1 MEEREMIAVGDFVF
15 DTIEKANVQVLE
27 KIEAWGYTSYKVF
40 NPATGRVYKANEEQL
55 SSSGSTM
62 QYDENY
68 LRYVTLLSK
77 IKNET
82 AGGFLSSLASGII
95 PLPHQLHVLN
105 RAMETNNIRYI
116 LADEVGLGKTIE
128 AGMIIRELKSRGLV
142 SRILVVCPTGL
153 VTQWASEM
161 QEKFHEK
168 FQVILPSDYDTIRR
182 LTDNDDVYGQFDQVI
197 SPMDSIKPIE
207 KHAGWSEEKVEK
219 YNEERIY
226 SIINSGWDLIIIDEA
241 HRVAGSS
248 GEVARYKLGNLLA
261 QASPYLLL
269 LSATPHNG
277 KTEPFLRLIRLLDA
291 DAFPNAKSIVREQ
304 VAPFLIRTEKRE
316 AIDNNGNLLFKNRI
330 THLVTISWD
339 ERNNL
344 QRELYEM
351 VSSYVAKTYN
361 KALRNRKKNMCLIFL
376 LIIMQRM
383 VTSSTAAIRQSLERR
398 LNVLLEQRTCVGDLR
413 EEDLDELNIEDGVE
427 DALEAISLDMELEI
441 EELKQ
446 IISLAKQ
453 AQFQNQDAKVE
464 PLLNEIDAILSED
477 RTQKVIIFTEFVAT
491 QTYLQELLVNRGYT
505 VTILNGGMSI
515 DERNAAMQ
523 EFKTS
528 TSIFISTDAGG
539 EGLNLQ
545 FANII
550 INYDLPWNPMKIEQR
565 CGRVDRIG
573 QQRDVH
579 IYNFIVGE
587 TVENR
592 VREVL
597 EEKLSVIL
605 KEMGVDKYSDVLD
618 SEVAECDF
626 TDVYMRSIGHTSQVE
641 KNLYPVEE
649 EMKQQLTNAQ
659 KYKDVIREEKDLTKL
674 VGTESNF
681 DVDSALRTM
690 LTYYECWQGHDPR
703 LIDRISI
710 ADEEITQHLKTEL
723 VQDRTAPLMSI
734 QIDNFP
740 NEDGYFMLWEL
751 SISEKE
757 SGKRI
762 LPIFVNSAM
771 ILRPMAGKRIMDVF
785 LDGNSKLRVSS
796 APNVDAE
803 IYSKLEKSCMDF
815 AYDTFVELKEKQ
827 MQQNEESFKKYMYA
841 LELRQEAAEHIG
853 IENIRR
859 SRLQKLQKE
868 KANIEAQ
875 HRKGSQVYPDF
886 RLIMMARLEA

>member
-1 MEEREMIAVGDFVF
+1 MISVGDFVF

-27 KIEAWGYTSYKVF
+27 KIEAWGYISYKVF

-55 SSSGSTM
+55 SSSGNTM

-330 THLVTISWD
+330 MHLVTISWD
-339 ERNNL
+339 DRNNL

-398 LNVLLEQRTCVGDLR
+398 LNVLLEQRTCVGNLR

-491 QTYLQELLVNRGYT
+491 QTYLQELLVNRDYT

-626 TDVYMRSIGHTSQVE
+626 TDVYMRSIGHASQVE
-641 KNLYPVEE
+641 KNLYPVEA

-740 NEDGYFMLWEL
+740 NEEGYFMLWEL

-771 ILRPMAGKRIMDVF
+771 VLRPMAGKRIMDVF

>member
-1 MEEREMIAVGDFVF
+1 MIAVGDFVF

-316 AIDNNGNLLFKNRI
+316 VIDNNGNLLFKNRI

-398 LNVLLEQRTCVGDLR
+398 LNVLLEQRTCVGNLR

-723 VQDRTAPLMSI
+723 VQNRTAPLMSI

-740 NEDGYFMLWEL
+740 NEEGYFMLWEL

-796 APNVDAE
+796 APNVNVE

>member
-1 MEEREMIAVGDFVF
+1 MISVGDFVF

-68 LRYVTLLSK
+68 LRYLTLLSK

-207 KHAGWSEEKVEK
+207 KHTGWSEEKVEK

-316 AIDNNGNLLFKNRI
+316 AIDKNGNLLFKNRI

-398 LNVLLEQRTCVGDLR
+398 LNVLLEQRTCVGNLR

-491 QTYLQELLVNRGYT
+491 QTYLQELLVNRDYT

-626 TDVYMRSIGHTSQVE
+626 TDVYMRSIGHASQVE
-641 KNLYPVEE
+641 KNLYPVEA

-740 NEDGYFMLWEL
+740 NEEGYFMLWEL

-771 ILRPMAGKRIMDVF
+771 LLRPMAGKRIMDVF

>member
-1 MEEREMIAVGDFVF
+1 MYSIGDFVF

-398 LNVLLEQRTCVGDLR
+398 LNVLLEQRTCVGNLR

-523 EFKTS
+523 EFKAS

-626 TDVYMRSIGHTSQVE
+626 TDVYMRSIGHASQVE
-641 KNLYPVEE
+641 KNLYPVEA

-690 LTYYECWQGHDPR
+690 LTYYECWRGHDPR

-740 NEDGYFMLWEL
+740 NEEGYFMLWEL

-771 ILRPMAGKRIMDVF
+771 VLRPMAGKRIMDVF
-785 LDGNSKLRVSS
+785 LDGSSKLRVSS

-803 IYSKLEKSCMDF
+803 IYSKLEKSCKSTGRCTGDCAHCPPHYGYRYGRWYYGHGHTHGCEF
-815 AYDTFVELKEKQ
+815 CGNGGCSGKC
-827 MQQNEESFKKYMYA
+827 
-841 LELRQEAAEHIG
+841 
-853 IENIRR
+853 NI
-859 SRLQKLQKE
+859 
-868 KANIEAQ
+868 
-875 HRKGSQVYPDF
+875 D
-886 RLIMMARLEA
+886 

>member
-1 MEEREMIAVGDFVF
+1 MMAAGDFVF
-15 DTIEKANVQVLE
+15 DTIEKANVQILE
-27 KIEAWGYTSYKVF
+27 KIEAWGYVSYKVF

-383 VTSSTAAIRQSLERR
+383 VTSSTAAIRQSMERR
-398 LNVLLEQRTCVGDLR
+398 LNVLLEQRTCVGNLK

-446 IISLAKQ
+446 IIALAKQ
-453 AQFQNQDAKVE
+453 VQFQNQDAKVE

-477 RTQKVIIFTEFVAT
+477 RTQKVIVFTEFVAT

-523 EFKTS
+523 EFKNS

-626 TDVYMRSIGHTSQVE
+626 TDVYMRSIGHASQVE
-641 KNLYPVEE
+641 KNLCPVEA
-649 EMKQQLTNAQ
+649 EMKQQLANAQ
-659 KYKDVIREEKDLTKL
+659 KYKDVIREEKDLAKL

-681 DVDSALRTM
+681 DVDSALRMM
-690 LTYYECWQGHDPR
+690 LTYYECWQGRDPR

-710 ADEEITQHLKTEL
+710 ADEEITQHLKKEL

-740 NEDGYFMLWEL
+740 NEEGYFMLWEL

-771 ILRPMAGKRIMDVF
+771 VLRPMAGKRIMAVF
-785 LDGNSKLRVSS
+785 LDEKSKLRVSS
-796 APNVDAE
+796 APNVSADV
-803 IYSKLEKSCMDF
+803 YSKLEKSCMDF

-827 MQQNEESFKKYMYA
+827 MQQNEENFRKYMYA

-859 SRLQKLQKE
+859 SRMQKLQRE
-868 KANIEAQ
+868 KTNIEAQ

>member
-1 MEEREMIAVGDFVF
+1 MIAVGDFVF

-316 AIDNNGNLLFKNRI
+316 VIDNNGNLLFKNRI

-398 LNVLLEQRTCVGDLR
+398 LNVLLEQRTCVGNLR

-740 NEDGYFMLWEL
+740 NEEGYFMLWEL

-796 APNVDAE
+796 APNVNVE

>member
-1 MEEREMIAVGDFVF
+1 MHATGDFVF

-55 SSSGSTM
+55 SSTGSSM

-398 LNVLLEQRTCVGDLR
+398 LNVLLEQRTCVGNLR

-523 EFKTS
+523 EFKAS

-626 TDVYMRSIGHTSQVE
+626 TDVYMRSIGHASQVE
-641 KNLYPVEE
+641 KNLYPVEA

-740 NEDGYFMLWEL
+740 NEEGYFMLWEL

-771 ILRPMAGKRIMDVF
+771 VLRPMAGKRIMDVF
-785 LDGNSKLRVSS
+785 LDGSSKLRVSS
-796 APNVDAE
+796 VPNVDAE
-803 IYSKLEKSCMDF
+803 IYSKPEKICMDF

>member
-1 MEEREMIAVGDFVF
+1 MHATGDFVF

-27 KIEAWGYTSYKVF
+27 KIEAWGYVSYKVF

-55 SSSGSTM
+55 SSTGSTM

-398 LNVLLEQRTCVGDLR
+398 LNVLLEQRTCVGNLR

-626 TDVYMRSIGHTSQVE
+626 TDVYMRSIGHASQVE
-641 KNLYPVEE
+641 KNLYPVEA

-703 LIDRISI
+703 LIERISI

-740 NEDGYFMLWEL
+740 NEEGYFMLWEL

-771 ILRPMAGKRIMDVF
+771 VLRPMAGKRIMDVF

-796 APNVDAE
+796 ASNVDAE

>member
-1 MEEREMIAVGDFVF
+1 MLNTGDFVF

-27 KIEAWGYTSYKVF
+27 KIEAWGYVSYKVF

-82 AGGFLSSLASGII
+82 ASGFLSSLASGII

-207 KHAGWSEEKVEK
+207 KHTGWSEEKVEK

-398 LNVLLEQRTCVGDLR
+398 LNVLLEQRTCVGNLR

-626 TDVYMRSIGHTSQVE
+626 TDVYMRSIGHASQVE
-641 KNLYPVEE
+641 KNLYPVEA

-734 QIDNFP
+734 RIDNFP
-740 NEDGYFMLWEL
+740 TEEGYFMLWEL

-771 ILRPMAGKRIMDVF
+771 VLRPMAGKRIMDVF

>member
-1 MEEREMIAVGDFVF
+1 MHATGDFVF

-27 KIEAWGYTSYKVF
+27 KIEAWGYISYKVF

-168 FQVILPSDYDTIRR
+168 FQVILPSDYDTICR

-398 LNVLLEQRTCVGDLR
+398 LNVLLEQRTCVGNLR

-626 TDVYMRSIGHTSQVE
+626 TDVYMRSIGHASQVE
-641 KNLYPVEE
+641 KNLYPVEA

-740 NEDGYFMLWEL
+740 NEEGYFMLWEL

-771 ILRPMAGKRIMDVF
+771 VLRPMAGKRIMDVF

-796 APNVDAE
+796 ASNVDAE

>member
-1 MEEREMIAVGDFVF
+1 MHATGDFVF

-27 KIEAWGYTSYKVF
+27 KIEAWGYISYKVF

-398 LNVLLEQRTCVGDLR
+398 LNVLLEQRTCVGNLR

-427 DALEAISLDMELEI
+427 DAIEAISLDMELEI

-626 TDVYMRSIGHTSQVE
+626 TDVYMRSIGHASQVE
-641 KNLYPVEE
+641 KNLYPVEA

-740 NEDGYFMLWEL
+740 NEEGYFMLWEL

-771 ILRPMAGKRIMDVF
+771 VLRPMAGKRIMDVF
-785 LDGNSKLRVSS
+785 LDENSKLRVSS

>member
-1 MEEREMIAVGDFVF
+1 MISVGDFVF

-27 KIEAWGYTSYKVF
+27 KIEAWGYISYKVF

-55 SSSGSTM
+55 SSSGNTM

-330 THLVTISWD
+330 MHLVTISWD
-339 ERNNL
+339 DRNNL

-398 LNVLLEQRTCVGDLR
+398 LNVLLEQRTCVGNLR

-491 QTYLQELLVNRGYT
+491 QTYLQELLVNRDYT

-626 TDVYMRSIGHTSQVE
+626 TDVYMRSIGHASQVE
-641 KNLYPVEE
+641 KNLYPVEA

-740 NEDGYFMLWEL
+740 NEEGYFMLWEL

-771 ILRPMAGKRIMDVF
+771 L
-785 LDGNSKLRVSS
+785 L
-796 APNVDAE
+796 
-803 IYSKLEKSCMDF
+803 
-815 AYDTFVELKEKQ
+815 
-827 MQQNEESFKKYMYA
+827 
-841 LELRQEAAEHIG
+841 
-853 IENIRR
+853 
-859 SRLQKLQKE
+859 
-868 KANIEAQ
+868 
-875 HRKGSQVYPDF
+875 
-886 RLIMMARLEA
+886 

>member
-1 MEEREMIAVGDFVF
+1 MIAVGDFVF

-398 LNVLLEQRTCVGDLR
+398 LNVLLEQRTCVGNLR

-740 NEDGYFMLWEL
+740 NEEGYFMLWEL

-796 APNVDAE
+796 APNVNVE

>member
-1 MEEREMIAVGDFVF
+1 MIAVGDFVF

-316 AIDNNGNLLFKNRI
+316 VIDNNGNLLFKNRI

-351 VSSYVAKTYN
+351 VSSYVAKIYN

-398 LNVLLEQRTCVGDLR
+398 LNVLLEQRTCVGNLR

-723 VQDRTAPLMSI
+723 VQNRTAPLMSI

-740 NEDGYFMLWEL
+740 NEEGYFMLWEL

-796 APNVDAE
+796 APNVNVE

-841 LELRQEAAEHIG
+841 LELRQEAVEHIG

>member
-1 MEEREMIAVGDFVF
+1 MHATGDFVF

-27 KIEAWGYTSYKVF
+27 KIEAWGYISYKVF

-398 LNVLLEQRTCVGDLR
+398 LNVLLEQRTCVGNLR

-523 EFKTS
+523 EFKAS

-626 TDVYMRSIGHTSQVE
+626 TDVYMRSIGHASQVE
-641 KNLYPVEE
+641 KNLYPVEA

-740 NEDGYFMLWEL
+740 NEEGYFMLWEL

-771 ILRPMAGKRIMDVF
+771 VLRPMAGKRIMDVF
-785 LDGNSKLRVSS
+785 LDGSSKLRVSS
-796 APNVDAE
+796 VPNVDAE
-803 IYSKLEKSCMDF
+803 IYSKLEKICMDF

>member
-1 MEEREMIAVGDFVF
+1 MHATGDFVF

-27 KIEAWGYTSYKVF
+27 KIEAWGYISYKVF

-398 LNVLLEQRTCVGDLR
+398 LNVLLEQRTCVGNLR

-464 PLLNEIDAILSED
+464 PLLNEIDVILSED

-626 TDVYMRSIGHTSQVE
+626 TDVYMRSIGHASQVE
-641 KNLYPVEE
+641 KNLYPVEA

-740 NEDGYFMLWEL
+740 NEEGYFMLWEL

-771 ILRPMAGKRIMDVF
+771 VLRPMAGKRIMDVF

-796 APNVDAE
+796 ASNVDAE

>member
-1 MEEREMIAVGDFVF
+1 MHATGDFVF

-27 KIEAWGYTSYKVF
+27 KIEAWGYISYKVF

-398 LNVLLEQRTCVGDLR
+398 LNVLLEQRTCVGNLR

-427 DALEAISLDMELEI
+427 DALEAISLDIELEI

-626 TDVYMRSIGHTSQVE
+626 TDVYMRSIGHASQVE
-641 KNLYPVEE
+641 KNLYPVEA

-740 NEDGYFMLWEL
+740 NEEGYFMLWEL

-771 ILRPMAGKRIMDVF
+771 VLRPMAGKRIMDVF

-796 APNVDAE
+796 ASNVDAE

>member
-1 MEEREMIAVGDFVF
+1 MISVGDFVF

-27 KIEAWGYTSYKVF
+27 KIEAWGYISYKVF

-55 SSSGSTM
+55 SSSGNTM

-207 KHAGWSEEKVEK
+207 K

-330 THLVTISWD
+330 MHLVTISWD
-339 ERNNL
+339 DRNNL

-398 LNVLLEQRTCVGDLR
+398 LNVLLEQRTCVGNLR

-491 QTYLQELLVNRGYT
+491 QTYLQELLVNRDYT

-626 TDVYMRSIGHTSQVE
+626 TDVYMRSIGHASQVE
-641 KNLYPVEE
+641 KNLYPVEA

-734 QIDNFP
+734 QIDNFL
-740 NEDGYFMLWEL
+740 NEEGYFMLWEL

-771 ILRPMAGKRIMDVF
+771 LLRPMAGKRIMDVF
-785 LDGNSKLRVSS
+785 LDENSKLRVSS

>member
-1 MEEREMIAVGDFVF
+1 MHATGDFVF

-27 KIEAWGYTSYKVF
+27 KIEAWGYISYKVF

-398 LNVLLEQRTCVGDLR
+398 LNVLLEQRTCVGNLR

-626 TDVYMRSIGHTSQVE
+626 TDVYMRSIGHASQVE
-641 KNLYPVEE
+641 KNLYPVEA

-740 NEDGYFMLWEL
+740 NEEGYFMFWEL

-771 ILRPMAGKRIMDVF
+771 VLRPMAGKRIMDVF

-796 APNVDAE
+796 ASNVDAE

>member
-1 MEEREMIAVGDFVF
+1 MIAVGDFVF

-398 LNVLLEQRTCVGDLR
+398 LNVLLEQRTCVGNLR

-723 VQDRTAPLMSI
+723 VQNRTAPLMSI

-740 NEDGYFMLWEL
+740 NEEGYFMLWEL

-796 APNVDAE
+796 APNVNVE

-841 LELRQEAAEHIG
+841 LELRQEAVEHIG

>member
-1 MEEREMIAVGDFVF
+1 
-15 DTIEKANVQVLE
+15 
-27 KIEAWGYTSYKVF
+27 
-40 NPATGRVYKANEEQL
+40 
-55 SSSGSTM
+55 
-62 QYDENY
+62 
-68 LRYVTLLSK
+68 
-77 IKNET
+77 
-82 AGGFLSSLASGII
+82 
-95 PLPHQLHVLN
+95 
-105 RAMETNNIRYI
+105 
-116 LADEVGLGKTIE
+116 
-128 AGMIIRELKSRGLV
+128 
-142 SRILVVCPTGL
+142 
-153 VTQWASEM
+153 
-161 QEKFHEK
+161 
-168 FQVILPSDYDTIRR
+168 
-182 LTDNDDVYGQFDQVI
+182 
-197 SPMDSIKPIE
+197 
-207 KHAGWSEEKVEK
+207 
-219 YNEERIY
+219 
-226 SIINSGWDLIIIDEA
+226 
-241 HRVAGSS
+241 
-248 GEVARYKLGNLLA
+248 
-261 QASPYLLL
+261 
-269 LSATPHNG
+269 
-277 KTEPFLRLIRLLDA
+277 
-291 DAFPNAKSIVREQ
+291 
-304 VAPFLIRTEKRE
+304 
-316 AIDNNGNLLFKNRI
+316 
-330 THLVTISWD
+330 
-339 ERNNL
+339 
-344 QRELYEM
+344 M

-398 LNVLLEQRTCVGDLR
+398 LNVLLEQRTCVGNLR

-491 QTYLQELLVNRGYT
+491 QTYLQELLVNRDYT

-626 TDVYMRSIGHTSQVE
+626 TDVYMRSIGHASQVE
-641 KNLYPVEE
+641 KNLYPVEA

-740 NEDGYFMLWEL
+740 NEEGYFMLWEL

-771 ILRPMAGKRIMDVF
+771 LLRPMAGKRIMDVF

-803 IYSKLEKSCMDF
+803 IYSKLEKRCMDF

>member
-1 MEEREMIAVGDFVF
+1 MHATGDFVF

-55 SSSGSTM
+55 SSTGSSM

-95 PLPHQLHVLN
+95 PLPHQLHLLN

-398 LNVLLEQRTCVGDLR
+398 LNVLLEQRTCVGNLR

-523 EFKTS
+523 EFKAS

-626 TDVYMRSIGHTSQVE
+626 TDVYMRSIGHASQIE
-641 KNLYPVEE
+641 KNLYPVEA

-740 NEDGYFMLWEL
+740 NEEGYFMLWEL

-771 ILRPMAGKRIMDVF
+771 VLRPMAGKRIMDVF
-785 LDGNSKLRVSS
+785 LDGSSKLRVSS

-875 HRKGSQVYPDF
+875 RRKGSQVYPDF

>member
-1 MEEREMIAVGDFVF
+1 MIAVGDFVF

-55 SSSGSTM
+55 SSTGSTM

-304 VAPFLIRTEKRE
+304 VAPYLIRTEKRE

-351 VSSYVAKTYN
+351 VSSYVSETYN

-383 VTSSTAAIRQSLERR
+383 VTSSTAAIQQSLERR
-398 LNVLLEQRTCVGDLR
+398 LSVLKEQRTCVGNLK

-427 DALEAISLDMELEI
+427 EAIEAISLDMDLEI
-441 EELKQ
+441 EELQQ
-446 IISLAKQ
+446 IVSLAKQ
-453 AQFQNQDAKVE
+453 AQFQNRDAKVE
-464 PLLNEIDAILSED
+464 PLIMEIDAILSAD
-477 RTQKVIIFTEFVAT
+477 RSQKIIIFTEFVAT
-491 QTYLQELLVNRGYT
+491 QKYLQELLVNIGYS

-523 EFKTS
+523 EFRTS

-626 TDVYMRSIGHTSQVE
+626 TDVYMRSIGHASQVE
-641 KNLYPVEE
+641 KNLYPVEA

-740 NEDGYFMLWEL
+740 NEEGYFMLWEL

-771 ILRPMAGKRIMDVF
+771 VLRPMAGKRIMDVF
-785 LDGNSKLRVSS
+785 LDGSSKLRVSS
-796 APNVDAE
+796 VPNVDAE
-803 IYSKLEKSCMDF
+803 IYSKLEKICMDF

>member
-1 MEEREMIAVGDFVF
+1 MHATGDFVF

-27 KIEAWGYTSYKVF
+27 KIEAWGYVSYKVF

-55 SSSGSTM
+55 SSTGSTM

-398 LNVLLEQRTCVGDLR
+398 LNVLLEQRTCVGNLR

-523 EFKTS
+523 EFKAS

-626 TDVYMRSIGHTSQVE
+626 TDVYMRSIGHASQVE
-641 KNLYPVEE
+641 KNLYPVEA

-740 NEDGYFMLWEL
+740 NEEGYFMLWEL

-771 ILRPMAGKRIMDVF
+771 VLRPMAGKRIMDVF
-785 LDGNSKLRVSS
+785 LDGSSKLRVSS
-796 APNVDAE
+796 VPNVDAE
-803 IYSKLEKSCMDF
+803 IYSKLEKICMDF